1 MSAQKEQA
9 AETIL
14 GAIVAAVAIGFL
26 GFAITRAGSA
36 EAAGGYELFA
46 RFQRA
51 DGVAVGSD
59 VRISGVKVGA
69 VREVA
74 LDPETFYAKVTLTL
88 DPVVKL
94 PDDSSAKV
102 ASDGLLGGAYVS
114 LDAGGSEAILT
125 PGSEILNTQGS
136 VDLLSL
142 LAAAAGG
149 GSGGGAGGG
158 DSATEGATP

>member
-1 MSAQKEQA
+1 MSTQKDQA
-9 AETIL
+9 AEVIL
-14 GAIVAAVAIGFL
+14 GAIVAAVAVGFL
-26 GFAITRAGSA
+26 GFAIARAGGG
-36 EAAGGYELFA
+36 EAAGGYELTA
-46 RFQRA
+46 RFQRV

-59 VRISGVKVGA
+59 VRMSGVKVGA
-69 VREVA
+69 VSRVA
-74 LDPETFYAKVTLTL
+74 LDPETYYARLTLTI
-88 DPVVKL
+88 DPAVKL

-114 LDAGGSEAILT
+114 LDAGGSEAILS

-149 GSGGGAGGG
+149 GAGGG
-158 DSATEGATP
+158 SGGEGESP

>member
-26 GFAITRAGSA
+26 AFAVTRAGSA
-36 EAAGGYELFA
+36 EAAGGYEVVA

-69 VREVA
+69 VSKVA
-74 LDPETFYAKVTLTL
+74 LDPETYFARITMTV
-88 DPVVKL
+88 DPAVKL

-102 ASDGLLGGAYVS
+102 AADGLLGGAYVS
-114 LDAGGSEAILT
+114 LDAGGSETMLA
-125 PGSEILNTQGS
+125 PGGEILNTQGS
-136 VDLLSL
+136 IDLLGVL
-142 LAAAAGG
+142 GGLAQ
-149 GSGGGAGGG
+149 
-158 DSATEGATP
+158 SASEGTTEDTTP